1 MRSLGIN
8 IGSTSLKMVLA
19 DTSPA
24 GEAPKCRTLW
34 SASVPHEG
42 DFGAAVRKLLTE
54 GQVPEGTP
62 ALVTGNE
69 GRFMFDA
76 AGTLEPLC
84 VEAALRVLDLKADA
98 VVSMG
103 GEDLVVY
110 SLDKAGKIVNNFSG
124 NKCASGTGEFLKQQ
138 LARMDMTLE
147 DIDRVPDDAKVYSLS
162 TRCSVFMKSDC
173 THRLNK
179 REATKN
185 DIVLSLSDVMA
196 VKVID
201 FLKRA
206 KISSGRVVLTG
217 GITLNRHIIR
227 FIREKAPGIEFII
240 PETAPVFEA
249 LGAAVLAPQ
258 SGTPLPA
265 AEKLL
270 KPNEIRFGALGAMR
284 DWQNKVK
291 TFDKPGGRVR
301 PGRRYILGVDGGSTT
316 TKACLVDA
324 ETDEIAASHY
334 GRTHGDP
341 VKALKECLTI
351 IQDKIRSDLSEAG
364 AEAGKVDI
372 RLVAATGSSREILG
386 VFLETPG
393 VYNEIIAHSV
403 GTTYFDPEV
412 ETIFEI
418 GGQDAK
424 YVLLKNGV
432 PIDYAMNEAC
442 SAGTGSFL
450 EESAAG
456 DLSIHGAK
464 DIGPIAL
471 GADAP
476 LKFGEH
482 CSAFINSDIRK
493 AVQQGATREN
503 ITAGIVGSIVANYL
517 NRVVG
522 NRTIG
527 GKIFLQGGVA
537 KNVAVPLAF
546 AMMLDKEIL
555 VPPSPELMGCF
566 GVALLAKRK
575 AAEGLLA
582 EKTVDID
589 ELLGRE
595 IGYERIFTC
604 KSCDN
609 YCPIQVLSVGGEAG
623 RKYMFGGRCNKY
635 TNMRKAVKD
644 VPVFDYVEK
653 RQKMLFEEFAAPVG
667 KREELGVESKRDF
680 VVGIPRAF
688 SVHTLYPLYSW
699 FFYELGIRTFLSTE
713 VAHAGV
719 ARAESTYCFPAE
731 IAHGAVQDCLDK
743 GADYVLLPHF
753 RDMPSYEEDV
763 HANFC
768 PITQS
773 LPYYIEKAFPD
784 VDKKRFLPLVV
795 SFKFGEG
802 KALELF
808 TVMTERL
815 GISVTETK
823 AAFKKALAKQE
834 AYFAALKKLGEEALA
849 EARRADRPVIALL
862 GRPYNAFTPEANLGI
877 PRKFTT
883 RGYSIVPFDIL
894 PFQDEKIF
902 PNMYWYYG
910 QQDVKA
916 ANLLKK
922 EDNIYVTYITN
933 FSCAPDS
940 FILHYLKWA
949 MGQKPFLVLELDSH
963 SADAGTDT
971 RVEAFLDII
980 DGYRAKKT
988 EIEAERYS
996 NGWSFVYDKDAP
1008 EGRELRIDND
1018 KTGERVPVRGNKRVR
1033 VLLSNMGAISTE
1045 YIGAAVRSLG
1055 INAEA
1060 LPVATNKTIQIA
1072 RAHASGKECVPS
1084 HLVLGSALQFFFS
1097 EKYRKDE
1104 LYLLFVPIT
1113 TGPCRT
1119 GQYYVFYENLFRD
1132 LRLENVVIFILSAD
1146 NSYTEL
1152 GPNFA
1157 KEMWKGFV
1165 LSDYLK
1171 DIQTALK
1178 ATAEDPVKALA
1189 EYEKSWRGVMDAVE
1203 REPKRIWKELRRVA
1217 EDVKKIPL
1225 KRKLADCPKVLVVGE
1240 IYVRR
1245 DDFAVG
1251 ELTDLMSERGIV
1263 VKVSGIAEWIHYLD
1277 FVREYAFKKLVKL
1290 RKPGRRIFSKPW
1302 RDLKKLEIEEWW
1314 KHSVE
1319 KKVLAILGPT
1329 GLIPESPQD
1338 MRQIME
1344 NTQKYFV
1351 NLELNS
1357 EIAVSSG
1364 AAATAMEHGYSGI
1377 VNISPF
1383 ACLIGRVIEGLFTPW
1398 ARERNYP
1405 ALSVEVDGNLL
1416 PPNIVNKLNI
1426 FMVNVLRFR
1435 GGGDLSGLI
1444 DAPAGR
1450 TADAAKGAIPEK
1462 GGSPGS
1468 GPPRARILR
1477 PVPGGERERVGAAG
1491 PREVEG
1497 EILRTEGYRDG

>member
-1 MRSLGIN
+1 
-8 IGSTSLKMVLA
+8 MVLF
-19 DTSPA
+19 DSNES
-24 GEAPKCRTLW
+24 GGSVVW
-34 SASVPHEG
+34 SAAVPHEG
-42 DFGAAVRKLLTE
+42 DFGAATRKLLND
-54 GQVPEGTP
+54 GNIPQGIP

-84 VEAALRVLDLKADA
+84 VEAALGALGLAADA

-110 SLDKAGKIVNNFSG
+110 SLDKNGKIINNFSG

-147 DIDRVPDDAKVYSLS
+147 DIDKVPDTAKVYPLS

-179 REATKN
+179 REATKD

-206 KISSGRVVLTG
+206 KVTSGRVVLAG

-227 FIREKAPGIEFII
+227 FIREKAPQIEFII

-249 LGAAVLAPQ
+249 LGAAVLAPK
-258 SGTPLPA
+258 SGSPLPGA
-265 AEKLL
+265 DKLL
-270 KPNEIRFGALGAMR
+270 KPNAIRFGSLTALK
-284 DWQNKVK
+284 DWASKVR
-291 TFDKPGGRVR
+291 TFDKAGGKVQA
-301 PGRRYILGVDGGSTT
+301 GRSYILGVDGGSTT
-316 TKACLVDA
+316 TKACLVDI
-324 ETDEIAASHY
+324 ETDEIVASHY

-341 VKALKECLTI
+341 VKALKECLKI
-351 IQDKIRSDLSEAG
+351 IQEKIVADTGEK
-364 AEAGKVDI
+364 EIDI
-372 RLVAATGSSREILG
+372 RLVSTTGSSREILG

-403 GTTYFDPEV
+403 GTTYFDPGV

-456 DLSIHGAK
+456 DLSIHSAV

-471 GADAP
+471 KAAAP

-503 ITAGIVGSIVANYL
+503 ITAGIACSIVANYL

-537 KNVAVPLAF
+537 KNPAVPLAF
-546 AMMLDKEIL
+546 AMLLDKEIL
-555 VPPSPELMGCF
+555 VPPLPELTGCF

-575 AAEGLLA
+575 HADGLLA
-582 EKTVDID
+582 ERTVVID
-589 ELLGRE
+589 DLINRE
-595 IGYERIFTC
+595 IGYERVFTC
-604 KSCDN
+604 QSCEN
-609 YCPIQVLSVGGEAG
+609 HCPIQVLSVGGSAAGGG

-653 RQKMLFEEFAAPVG
+653 RQKLLFEEFAAPVEG
-667 KREELGVESKRDF
+667 GEGPATPPNSRQRNY
-680 VVGIPRAF
+680 VVGIPRCF
-688 SVHTLYPLYSW
+688 STHTLYPLYSW
-699 FFYELGIRTFLSTE
+699 FFYNLGIRTFLSTE

-753 RDMPSYEEDV
+753 RDMPSYEEKV

-773 LPYYIEKAFPD
+773 LPYYIDKAFPD
-784 VDKKRFLPLVV
+784 VDKKKWLPLVV
-795 SFKFGEG
+795 SFKFGEA

-808 TVMTERL
+808 TVMSEKL
-815 GISVTETK
+815 GISGEETK
-823 AAFKKALAKQE
+823 AAFEKALEKQN
-834 AYFAALKKLGEEALA
+834 AYFAAARKLGEEALA
-849 EARRADRPVIALL
+849 EARKAGRPVIALL
-862 GRPYNAFTPEANLGI
+862 GRPYNAFTPEANMGI
-877 PRKFTT
+877 PRKFST

-894 PFQDEKIF
+894 PFEDEVIF

-910 QQDVKA
+910 QQDVKSA
-916 ANLLKK
+916 GLLKK
-922 EDNIYVTYITN
+922 EDNIYLTYITN

-940 FILHYLKWA
+940 FILHYIKWI
-949 MGQKPFLVLELDSH
+949 MGQKPFLILELDSH
-963 SADAGTDT
+963 SADAGVDT

-980 DGYRAKKT
+980 DGYRTRKDA
-988 EIEAERYS
+988 IEAERYS
-996 NGWSFVYDKDAP
+996 NGWKFVAEKQQSGNFD
-1008 EGRELRIDND
+1008 LRIDNE
-1018 KTGERVPVRGNKRVR
+1018 KTGEKVPIVGNKRVK

-1045 YIGAAVRSLG
+1045 YIGAAVRGLG

-1060 LPVATNKTIQIA
+1060 LPVATSKTIQIA

-1097 EKYRKDE
+1097 KKYRKDE

-1113 TGPCRT
+1113 SGPCRT
-1119 GQYYVFYENLFRD
+1119 GQYYVFYENLFKD

-1146 NSYTEL
+1146 NSYGEL

-1178 ATAEDPVKALA
+1178 ATAADPEQAVQDF
-1189 EYEKSWRGVMDAVE
+1189 EHSWRKVMHAVE
-1203 REPKRIWKELRRVA
+1203 HNPKGIWKELEQVA
-1217 EDVKKIPL
+1217 QDVKKIPL
-1225 KRKLADCPKVLVVGE
+1225 KRKLEDCPRVLIVGE

-1263 VKVSGIAEWIHYLD
+1263 VKVAGISEWIHYLD
-1277 FVREYAFKKLVKL
+1277 FVREYALKKLIKL
-1290 RKPGRRIFSKPW
+1290 RKRGTRLFSKPW
-1302 RDLKKLEIEEWW
+1302 RDLKTLGIEEWW
-1314 KHSVE
+1314 KHSIE
-1319 KKVLAILGPT
+1319 AKVISILKPT
-1329 GLIPESPQD
+1329 GLIPETPHD
-1338 MRQIME
+1338 MHEIM
-1344 NTQKYFV
+1344 KYAQEHFV

-1364 AAATAMEHGYSGI
+1364 SAAAAMEHGYSGI

-1405 ALSVEVDGNLL
+1405 ILSVEVDGNLL

-1426 FMVNVLRFR
+1426 FMVNVLRF
-1435 GGGDLSGLI
+1435 
-1444 DAPAGR
+1444 
-1450 TADAAKGAIPEK
+1450 K
-1462 GGSPGS
+1462 GGSDLSTLVDKAGS
-1468 GPPRARILR
+1468 HNAHFGDS
-1477 PVPGGERERVGAAG
+1477 GEDEPMAAG
-1491 PREVEG
+1491 K
-1497 EILRTEGYRDG
+1497 

>member
-1 MRSLGIN
+1 
-8 IGSTSLKMVLA
+8 
-19 DTSPA
+19 
-24 GEAPKCRTLW
+24 
-34 SASVPHEG
+34 
-42 DFGAAVRKLLTE
+42 LLE
-54 GQVPEGTP
+54 DGKAPEGIP

-69 GRFMFDA
+69 GRFMFNVT
-76 AGTLEPLC
+76 GTLEPLC
-84 VEAALRVLDLKADA
+84 AEAALRGMSAEGGVPDA
-98 VVSMG
+98 IVSMG
-103 GEDLVVY
+103 GEDLIVY
-110 SLDKAGKIVNNFSG
+110 RLDGAGKIINSFSG

-138 LARMDMTLE
+138 LARMDMTLA
-147 DIDRVPDDAKVYSLS
+147 DIEKVPDTAKVHPLS

-179 REATKN
+179 REATKD

-206 KISSGRVVLTG
+206 KITRGRVVLAG

-227 FIREKAPGIEFII
+227 FIKEKAPEIEFII
-240 PETAPVFEA
+240 PDSAPVFEA
-249 LGAAVLAPQ
+249 FGAAVLAAE
-258 SGTPLPA
+258 SGSPLPHVSA
-265 AEKLL
+265 LL
-270 KPNEIRFGALGAMR
+270 KANEIRFGTLQPLSKWK
-284 DWQNKVK
+284 DKVK
-291 TFDKPGGRVR
+291 YFEKADCKVGAGRKYV
-301 PGRRYILGVDGGSTT
+301 LGVDGGSTT
-316 TKACLVDA
+316 TKACLVDY
-324 ETDEIAASHY
+324 ETDEVAASHY

-341 VKALKECLTI
+341 VKALKECLRI
-351 IQDKIRSDLSEAG
+351 IGEKVACDTGG
-364 AEAGKVDI
+364 AEIDI
-372 RLVAATGSSREILG
+372 ALVATTGSSREILG
-386 VFLETPG
+386 VYLETPG

-403 GTTYFDPEV
+403 GTTYFDREV

-450 EESAAG
+450 EESASG
-456 DLSIHGAK
+456 DLSIKSAPE
-464 DIGPIAL
+464 IGPIAL

-476 LKFGEH
+476 CKFGEH

-493 AVQQGATREN
+493 AVQQGASKEN
-503 ITAGIVGSIVANYL
+503 ITAGIIGSIAANYL

-537 KNVAVPLAF
+537 KNPAVPLAF

-555 VPPSPELMGCF
+555 VPPSPELSGCF

-575 AAEGLLA
+575 CAEGLLS
-582 EKTVDID
+582 EKRVVIA
-589 ELLGRE
+589 ELLERE
-595 IGYERIFTC
+595 IVYERVFKC
-604 KSCDN
+604 GSCEN
-609 YCPIQVLSVGGEAG
+609 RCPIQVLLVGGN
-623 RKYMFGGRCNKY
+623 RYMFGGRCNKY
-635 TNMRKAVKD
+635 TNMRKSVKD

-653 RQKMLFEEFAAPVG
+653 REKLLFEEFAAPREGSGGKKGYGVG
-667 KREELGVESKRDF
+667 GMGSGGSDLKSQFAPRESGGFQSDTPQTPNPKPQTPPTTKRSF

-699 FFYELGIRTFLSTE
+699 FFYELGIRTFLSEE
-713 VAHAGV
+713 VAHSGV

-753 RDMPSYEEDV
+753 RDMPSYEKEV

-768 PITQS
+768 PITQA

-784 VDKKRFLPLVV
+784 IPKERFLPLIV
-795 SFKFGEG
+795 SFKFGEE

-808 TVMTERL
+808 MQMTERL
-815 GISVTETK
+815 GIGAEETE
-823 AAFKKALAKQE
+823 AAFNIALTKQKE
-834 AYFAALKKLGEEALA
+834 FFAACQKLGIEALR
-849 EARRADRPVIALL
+849 EAREAERPVIALL
-862 GRPYNAFTPEANLGI
+862 GRPYNAFTSEANMGI

-883 RGYSIVPFDIL
+883 RGFSIVPFDIL
-894 PFQDEKIF
+894 PFEDEPIF

-916 ANLLKK
+916 SNFLKK

-949 MGQKPFLVLELDSH
+949 MGQKPYLILELDSH
-963 SADAGTDT
+963 SADAGVDT

-980 DGYRAKKT
+980 DGYRAKKF
-988 EIEAERYS
+988 ELEAERYD
-996 NGWSFVYDKDAP
+996 NGWRFEQSDLSVH
-1008 EGRELRIDND
+1008 NV
-1018 KTGERVPVRGNKRVR
+1018 KTGERMAVKGNSRVKI
-1033 VLLSNMGAISTE
+1033 LLSNMGAISTE
-1045 YIGAAVRSLG
+1045 YMGATIRSLD
-1055 INAEA
+1055 INTEA
-1060 LPVATNKTIQIA
+1060 LPVSTVKTVQVA

-1084 HLVLGSALQFFFS
+1084 HLVLGSAFEFLAS
-1097 EKYRKDE
+1097 PRYRKDE

-1119 GQYYVFYENLFRD
+1119 GQYFVFYENLFRD
-1132 LRLENVVIFILSAD
+1132 LRIENVLVFTLSAD

-1152 GPNFA
+1152 GANFG
-1157 KEMWKGFV
+1157 KEMWKGLV

-1171 DIQTALK
+1171 DIQCSL
-1178 ATAEDPVKALA
+1178 KALA
-1189 EYEKSWRGVMDAVE
+1189 CDPKRAQADFEKSWRALMSIVE
-1203 REPKRIWKELRRVA
+1203 HKPKDVWKGLRQVA
-1217 EDVKKIPL
+1217 ADVKKIPL
-1225 KRKLADCPKVLVVGE
+1225 KRQIDDCPRVLVVGE

-1251 ELTDLMSERGIV
+1251 ELTDLLSERGII
-1263 VKVSGIAEWIHYLD
+1263 VKVAGISEWIHYLD
-1277 FVREYAFKKLVKL
+1277 FVREYSLEKLIKL
-1290 RKPGRRIFSKPW
+1290 KQPGKRRELWK
-1302 RDLKKLEIEEWW
+1302 LKLEEWW
-1314 KHSVE
+1314 KHSIE
-1319 KKVLAILGPT
+1319 KKTLSILNPT
-1329 GLIPESPQD
+1329 GLIPKTPHD
-1338 MRQIME
+1338 MHEIMRY
-1344 NTQKYFV
+1344 TQEHFL

-1364 AAATAMEHGYSGI
+1364 SAAAAMDSGYSGI

-1383 ACLIGRVIEGLFTPW
+1383 ACLIGRVIEGIFTPW

-1405 ALSVEVDGNLL
+1405 ILSVEVDGNLL
-1416 PPNIVNKLNI
+1416 PPNIINKLNI
-1426 FMVNVLRFR
+1426 FIVNVLRFR
-1435 GGGDLSGLI
+1435 GGADL
-1444 DAPAGR
+1444 
-1450 TADAAKGAIPEK
+1450 GALVD
-1462 GGSPGS
+1462 
-1468 GPPRARILR
+1468 GPPQA
-1477 PVPGGERERVGAAG
+1477 VPQALSA
-1491 PREVEG
+1491 
-1497 EILRTEGYRDG
+1497 LDDGSRSKTA